1 MKPAAVI
8 NRGDN
13 FVTLR
18 ATTDRPAE
26 IREALAARDVQH
38 VYKGDQNQ
46 AWDAIIS
53 NHCLA
58 RAVGDG
64 DTELTFF
71 IQDERLGTSDA
82 RLARYWRE
90 QQRRY
95 VLTEDYY
102 RGRAGAVWEHQD
114 ISHGV
119 FFTEAVSPEQ
129 FAEASI
135 HLHRAAEAWEH
146 YSAEIL
152 RDTPWLQALG
162 ELGITRPGDVS
173 ALPADRVTG
182 LGPAVNA
189 ETLGELFRDHPAAWI
204 FYAFTKTD
212 GLYGLVPVESENTT
226 LSSIPASHPEL
237 ISGWQRLLFLA
248 ARGAMRLAGT
258 VPHRRGIKQRARE
271 LGAWAEQLLAERPD
285 ASITDFQQA
294 LGGWINAEIFPSDRI
309 ELDRTSRFT
318 HVDRED
324 LNGLRTP
331 EHTLQFFLDLALR
344 HPREFTEAYN
354 DALNRV
360 GYGLQRMKY
369 EPATGRYTPPFF
381 VEFAPS
387 GAGTPVYRF
396 GIELLGTTV
405 TTIRLT
411 HPTGDLTVE
420 TDRRIT
426 SAHDFARSLY
436 EHLDVPQGFA
446 LVGKAATFSAELQ
459 RTPRGLGLPRQGSK
473 YTPMVDHLVGGLRAR
488 GVLDQ
493 PTGLLIRIGLNALD
507 RFDAMGELPLRL
519 PHFLAGALGER
530 ITCQQLAREWRG
542 IADEAHHQLDLL
554 KQFHV
559 GQHVHLAKLLAL
571 NARGGDWTAA
581 LASDRRLAKLVCQS
595 AGVPDGEALLRRL
608 GQDLPLTAAECIE
621 RLVARRSELLAERAT
636 RAEEAAAAHT
646 GGRLEPGWPT
656 ECQEELARL
665 DCQLQLLVAAYVR
678 RLWQRAE
685 SLPYLNDRPYT
696 LALYLLFGRDI
707 FPPICRNVE
716 FDVEYLSPIAVP
728 TGELQTSGNRHV

>member
-46 AWDAIIS
+46 AWDAVIS

-58 RAVGDG
+58 RAVGEG

-82 RLARYWRE
+82 RLARYWRQE
-90 QQRRY
+90 QRRY
-95 VLTEDYY
+95 ALTEDYY

-129 FAEASI
+129 FAAASI
-135 HLHRAAEAWEH
+135 HLHRAAEAWERH
-146 YSAEIL
+146 GAEIL
-152 RDTPWLQALG
+152 RDTRWLQALG
-162 ELGITRPGDVS
+162 ELGITRPGDPEATPS
-173 ALPADRVTG
+173 DRATR

-189 ETLGELFRDHPAAWI
+189 DTLGELFADHPSAWI
-204 FYAFTKTD
+204 YYAFTKTD
-212 GLYGLVPVESENTT
+212 GLYGVVPVESENTT
-226 LSSIPASHPEL
+226 LSSIPANHPEL
-237 ISGWQRLLFLA
+237 VAGFGRLLFLA
-248 ARGAMRLAGT
+248 GRGAMRLAGSAA
-258 VPHRRGIKQRARE
+258 HRRGIKQRVRE
-271 LGAWAEQLLAERPD
+271 LGAWAARLLATQPD
-285 ASITDFQQA
+285 ASITDFQQE
-294 LGGWINAEIFPSDRI
+294 LGRWINAEIFPTDRI
-309 ELDRTSRFT
+309 ELDRTSRFM

-381 VEFAPS
+381 VEFAPG

-396 GIELLGTTV
+396 GIELLGTTA
-405 TTIRLT
+405 TTVRLT

-426 SAHDFARSLY
+426 SAHDFARALY

-488 GVLDQ
+488 GVLTQ

-507 RFDAMGELPLRL
+507 RFDAMGDLPLRL
-519 PHFLAGALGER
+519 PHFLAGVLGER
-530 ITCQQLAREWRG
+530 VTCQQLAREWRG
-542 IADEAHHQLDLL
+542 IAGEAHDQLRLL
-554 KQFHV
+554 GQFHV

-571 NARGGDWTAA
+571 NARGDDWSAA
-581 LASDRRLAKLVCQS
+581 LASDQRLAKLVRQS
-595 AGVPDGEALLRRL
+595 AGVTNGEALLRRL
-608 GQDLPLTAAECIE
+608 GQDLPASAVECIE
-621 RLVARRSELLAERAT
+621 RVVARRTELLAGREAAASR
-636 RAEEAAAAHT
+636 AAAAHT
-646 GGRLEPGWPT
+646 GGRLMPEWPD
-656 ECQEELARL
+656 ECREELERL

-716 FDVEYLSPIAVP
+716 FDVEYLSPIPVP
-728 TGELQTSGNRHV
+728 TGVLQTSGSRQS

>member
-46 AWDAIIS
+46 AWDAVIA

-58 RAVGDG
+58 RAVGEG
-64 DTELTFF
+64 DADLTFF

-82 RLARYWRE
+82 RLARYWRRE
-90 QQRRY
+90 QRNY

-135 HLHRAAEAWEH
+135 HLHRAAEAWET
-146 YSAEIL
+146 YYAEIL
-152 RDTPWLQALG
+152 KDTQWLQALG
-162 ELGITRPGDVS
+162 ALGITRPGD
-173 ALPADRVTG
+173 AAAIPADRATR
-182 LGPAVNA
+182 LGPAVNS
-189 ETLGELFRDHPAAWI
+189 ETLGELFQDHPAAWI
-204 FYAFTKTD
+204 YYAFTKTD

-226 LSSIPASHPEL
+226 LSSIPANQPEL
-237 ISGWQRLLFLA
+237 VAGGRRLLYLA

-258 VPHRRGIKQRARE
+258 AAHRRGIKQRTRE
-271 LGAWAEQLLAERPD
+271 LGAWAERLLAERPD
-285 ASITDFQQA
+285 ASITDFQQE
-294 LGGWINAEIFPSDRI
+294 LGRWINSEIFPGDRI

-324 LNGLRTP
+324 LNRLRTP
-331 EHTLQFFLDLALR
+331 EQTLQFFLDLALR
-344 HPREFTEAYN
+344 HPREFTDAYN

-360 GYGLQRMKY
+360 GFGLQRMKY

-381 VEFAPS
+381 VEFAP
-387 GAGTPVYRF
+387 GGPGTPVYRF
-396 GIELLGTTV
+396 GIELSGTTT
-405 TTIRLT
+405 TTIHLT
-411 HPTGDLTVE
+411 HPTGDLVVE
-420 TDRRIT
+420 TNRRIN
-426 SAHDFARSLY
+426 SAYDFARALY
-436 EHLDVPQGFA
+436 ENLDVPNGFA
-446 LVGKAATFSAELQ
+446 LVGKAATFAAELQ

-493 PTGLLIRIGLNALD
+493 PTGLLIRIGLNTLD

-519 PHFLAGALGER
+519 PHFLAGALGAR
-530 ITCQQLAREWRG
+530 VTCQKLAREWRS
-542 IADEAHHQLDLL
+542 AAQEAHDLL
-554 KQFHV
+554 RLLGQFHV

-571 NARGGDWTAA
+571 NARGIDWSAT
-581 LASDRRLAKLVCQS
+581 LAGDRRLEKLVRQS
-595 AGVPDGEALLRRL
+595 VGLSNGAALLRLL
-608 GQDLPLTAAECIE
+608 GQDLPVAAAECIE
-621 RLVARRSELLAERAT
+621 RLTSRRTELLASRAERA
-636 RAEEAAAAHT
+636 AQAAAAHPQ
-646 GGRLEPGWPT
+646 GRLMPNWP
-656 ECQEELARL
+656 EEYQAELERI

-716 FDVEYLSPIAVP
+716 FDVEYVSPMAVP
-728 TGELQTSGNRHV
+728 TRELQPSGYRTG